1 MDYGS
6 HYYRKAHW
14 VKIIQACQNRPSDI
28 TAKQWL
34 KDNGISDKSYYYWLK
49 KLKTEKISQ
58 AKQSLPAR
66 DYNAGDISFVEVSDA
81 VFGEDYTLC
90 PHHDVMAKIR
100 IGNAEIELMDSISDD
115 FLYRILKAARYAC

>member
-6 HYYRKAHW
+6 HYYRRAHW

-81 VFGEDYTLC
+81 VFGEERTGCLTTRFVV
-90 PHHDVMAKIR
+90 PRRVPQFIPLLRLPRQTILNR
-100 IGNAEIELMDSISDD
+100 ITT
-115 FLYRILKAARYAC
+115 